1 MAISYSTEFSYL
13 SLSKQIRDVWSIVK
27 LDEFKPLKFQNW
39 LKKLARAPKTK
50 GHLRS
55 FMHRLFGKAK
65 LYGMLEWVEN
75 PIKLVEIRG
84 ISKRRRKPIVLTI
97 EQF

>member
-1 MAISYSTEFSYL
+1 
-13 SLSKQIRDVWSIVK
+13 
-27 LDEFKPLKFQNW
+27 
-39 LKKLARAPKTK
+39 
-50 GHLRS
+50 
-55 FMHRLFGKAK
+55 MHRLFGKAK